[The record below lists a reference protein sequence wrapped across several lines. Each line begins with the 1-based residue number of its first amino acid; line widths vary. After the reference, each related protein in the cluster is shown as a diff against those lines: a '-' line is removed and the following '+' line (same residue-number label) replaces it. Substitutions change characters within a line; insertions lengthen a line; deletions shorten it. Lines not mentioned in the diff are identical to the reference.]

1 MGAFRALSSTRLLF
15 IYKVYAGNNAAT
27 QDLLLALLF
36 AFSALAKTR
45 GSCATNFP
53 HRECDNIYIPKFD
66 SWNGTRIMM
75 CTRGTDSRT
84 VDAISHSFAAARP
97 SHLSGTLSRW
107 APQRAQSIKDIAIYR
122 GIERKRAY
130 TCTTDME
137 LGNALNCD
145 SSLSFPSYVDIEF
158 WTSFDKSDLFPS
170 YWPRAITHLL
180 VGREHSSPYSNILR
194 NCDEHFAYVY

>member
-1 MGAFRALSSTRLLF
+1 MRETTQPLK
-15 IYKVYAGNNAAT
+15 IYCSLCCSHFLHSRKLVAPVRRIFHIVNVIIY
-27 QDLLLALLF
+27 
-36 AFSALAKTR
+36 
-45 GSCATNFP
+45 
-53 HRECDNIYIPKFD
+53 YIPKFD

-75 CTRGTDSRT
+75 CTRGTNSRT

-97 SHLSGTLSRW
+97 SHLSETLSRW